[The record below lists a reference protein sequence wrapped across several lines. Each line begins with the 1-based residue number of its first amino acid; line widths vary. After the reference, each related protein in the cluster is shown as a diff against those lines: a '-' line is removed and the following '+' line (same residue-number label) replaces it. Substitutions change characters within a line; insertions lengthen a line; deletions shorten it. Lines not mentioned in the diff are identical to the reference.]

1 MDIAVWTAS
10 LFVSSTI
17 PKAKRELG
25 LWRKRALCISCPKLR
40 KQALASIDKKEF
52 HVLGGSV
59 YALYPR
65 GPARQYRADILRAI
79 TAIQT
84 ISDYLDNL
92 CDRAGESD
100 EHAFRQLHK
109 SMLDALD
116 PDQSSRSSRGHRPSS
131 STAPSETLTSARP
144 NGDKRMRS
152 KETDS
157 YYFGYPY
164 CEDSGYLSALVNACR
179 ASLASL
185 PGYESVKA
193 HALHL
198 AKLYCD
204 LQSLKHLDQ
213 SVRLRRL
220 KDWASTN
227 LEQAQSMRQFSSLE
241 PIEWWEFAA
250 ATGST
255 LGLFALFAIAAE
267 GHAKVNT
274 IKNVLS
280 AYFPSICGLHILL
293 DYLIDLEEDRT
304 HNDLNFV
311 SFYSNDQ
318 HRYDRL
324 TAFVKEATARARSL
338 PRPGFHLM
346 VVRGL
351 LALYLSDPKVRA
363 CGLSDEAVRLCKA
376 AGGPTLLM
384 RQSCLGLRRIGV
396 F

>member
-1 MDIAVWTAS
+1 MDAVWTAS

-92 CDRAGESD
+92 CDRAASD

-274 IKNVLS
+274 IENVLS

-346 VVRGL
+346 VVRDCWRYTCLTPG
-351 LALYLSDPKVRA
+351 RA
-363 CGLSDEAVRLCKA
+363 CGLSDEAVRLCKN
-376 AGGPTLLM
+376 AGGPTTDASVLF
-384 RQSCLGLRRIGV
+384 GFERIGV